1 MDFSDTSDVLSAI
14 AIIVSLGSAAYQ
26 WYLDTRMNKINL
38 EADYFKTLYSEHL
51 LYKIPKARAYIH
63 FQNGKLCD
71 IDSMLDALNAVRQD
85 SLYFM
90 FTDYDFYT
98 NIKIQLQNLED
109 FLVEKAEKELDIDE
123 QERVLRQIE
132 IKLEIIYKIF
142 NDKYVGN

>member
-1 MDFSDTSDVLSAI
+1 
-14 AIIVSLGSAAYQ
+14 
-26 WYLDTRMNKINL
+26 
-38 EADYFKTLYSEHL
+38 
-51 LYKIPKARAYIH
+51 
-63 FQNGKLCD
+63 
-71 IDSMLDALNAVRQD
+71 MLDALNAVRQD

-90 FTDYDFYT
+90 FTDNDFYT